1 MRQIPRQGAAVGM
14 PLAHSLRARGRR
26 LGFVRLGLSRLA
38 LVNLL
43 ERQQQLIFRVA
54 LGPATKAVAL
64 QVLDDLDESLCA
76 LALGDQ
82 HRFQRLGIVWKRLGG
97 LRHVSDETMIR
108 KALRRF
114 SAPDSL
120 CRK

>member
-1 MRQIPRQGAAVGM
+1 LAQVFARFVLDVDKRLDARQIPRQGAAVGM

-64 QVLDDLDESLCA
+64 QA
-76 LALGDQ
+76 L
-82 HRFQRLGIVWKRLGG
+82 
-97 LRHVSDETMIR
+97 MIWMNR
-108 KALRRF
+108 YARWRSAISIAF
-114 SAPDSL
+114 SV
-120 CRK
+120 